1 MVIRFSILIVSVYF
15 LCERVLCSR
24 SASLLGARFLQFMY
38 YYSCHPTSA
47 INAVLIPLRASS
59 RDSVVQPSR
68 ATCFSASGRL
78 SDFFIICGGLC
89 SAFIFSDSV
98 VGQQHGPRAAAS
110 GYSRPAFFLTPLSVG
125 LVPVSETYGQQNWV
139 FSACKLLARL
149 TFVLHVRSVV
159 FLWRGAQLLGGIY
172 VSSKG
177 PIWISSCFPDNEKGI
192 RTIWLLLEMSAVLLK
207 HFADSHSTIVGCR
220 V

>member
-59 RDSVVQPSR
+59 RDSVVQSSR

-125 LVPVSETYGQQNWV
+125 LVPISETYGQQNWV

-159 FLWRGAQLLGGIY
+159 FYGE
-172 VSSKG
+172 VHN
-177 PIWISSCFPDNEKGI
+177 F
-192 RTIWLLLEMSAVLLK
+192 
-207 HFADSHSTIVGCR
+207 
-220 V
+220 